1 MLKMLW
7 RQLQHRRGRSLTLS
21 AGILVASVSFSL
33 LTAAASTGTA
43 EVRRTVHHNFR
54 AAYDILVRPAGSTTS
69 LERSA
74 GLVQQNYLAGIF
86 GGISQHQWH
95 AVENTAGVAVA
106 APIAMVGYILPF
118 VKVPVDLGPLLTRAQ
133 RQIFR
138 VQSNWTAE
146 NGLTHIT
153 DAPSYVYVTRNK
165 LVNSSSHGP
174 EEAASDLRGAQPT
187 CDNYNSTL
195 PPSSGPFDPH
205 ARTYLWCYFVDAA
218 GNRLNRSQYDRPLR
232 ADEIGATAD
241 WAFPFLLAAVDPVQ
255 EARLAGVNQAIT
267 TGRYLSPSDRPHIAN
282 TGGDLDFREI
292 PVVAAARPY
301 VDDELTIS
309 VERLPGLTSHQIAEI
324 LLGGNPYRAL
334 SKARGVT
341 VLRRSTSPNVAYQ
354 EVLSKAAHAQAP
366 QVIDAYWSANPNRYR
381 TLGPLKVRPL
391 PTSNP
396 PDVWTSRYS
405 LYVAAPPDNHDTAYR
420 RLTEHVGSNLITGNV
435 LESLGLDVV
444 GRFDPERLP
453 EFNPLT
459 RVPLTTYNPPTA
471 RPGDARSTRLLHG
484 RDLSPDANIAGY
496 LQSPPLLLTTMR
508 SLPALTNPEWYS
520 DTNGARPI
528 SVIRVR
534 VGDLRGSVRQQLAR
548 IGQVALAIKK
558 ATGLQVDVTAGASP
572 TSVSVDLPAGRFGRP
587 ALTLSEPWVKKGVAV
602 AVLTAVDRKS
612 AALFV
617 LILIVTAAFLA
628 NGAFAA
634 VRARRHEIGVLR
646 CLGWPR
652 GDIFRLVL
660 GELVVLGL
668 LAGVAGAAVSALAIW
683 LSGLDLPLIRVLL
696 VPPVAVA
703 LALLAGFTPAWRAGR
718 GEPLDAVAPAV
729 LSARRT
735 RAVHRVSGLGLSNL
749 RRMPGRA
756 ALAAVALAV
765 GVAALTVLLAIQ
777 FSFGHEVAGTA
788 LGGFV
793 TNQVRGVDYFSAA
806 LAIGLGGA
814 SVADVLYLNLR
825 ERAPEFAALAAMG
838 WRRKHLV
845 RLGWVEGSAIG
856 LIGSMIGAGT
866 GFAITGSLAT
876 PISEV
881 AAAAVIAA
889 VGGWLVVLVT
899 ARAVL
904 MVLDRLSITTAL
916 ADS

>member
-1 MLKMLW
+1 
-7 RQLQHRRGRSLTLS
+7 
-21 AGILVASVSFSL
+21 
-33 LTAAASTGTA
+33 
-43 EVRRTVHHNFR
+43 
-54 AAYDILVRPAGSTTS
+54 
-69 LERSA
+69 
-74 GLVQQNYLAGIF
+74 
-86 GGISQHQWH
+86 
-95 AVENTAGVAVA
+95 
-106 APIAMVGYILPF
+106 
-118 VKVPVDLGPLLTRAQ
+118 
-133 RQIFR
+133 
-138 VQSNWTAE
+138 
-146 NGLTHIT
+146 
-153 DAPSYVYVTRNK
+153 
-165 LVNSSSHGP
+165 
-174 EEAASDLRGAQPT
+174 
-187 CDNYNSTL
+187 
-195 PPSSGPFDPH
+195 
-205 ARTYLWCYFVDAA
+205 
-218 GNRLNRSQYDRPLR
+218 
-232 ADEIGATAD
+232 
-241 WAFPFLLAAVDPVQ
+241 
-255 EARLAGVNQAIT
+255 
-267 TGRYLSPSDRPHIAN
+267 
-282 TGGDLDFREI
+282 
-292 PVVAAARPY
+292 
-301 VDDELTIS
+301 
-309 VERLPGLTSHQIAEI
+309 
-324 LLGGNPYRAL
+324 
-334 SKARGVT
+334 
-341 VLRRSTSPNVAYQ
+341 
-354 EVLSKAAHAQAP
+354 
-366 QVIDAYWSANPNRYR
+366 
-381 TLGPLKVRPL
+381 
-391 PTSNP
+391 
-396 PDVWTSRYS
+396 
-405 LYVAAPPDNHDTAYR
+405 
-420 RLTEHVGSNLITGNV
+420 
-435 LESLGLDVV
+435 
-444 GRFDPERLP
+444 
-453 EFNPLT
+453 
-459 RVPLTTYNPPTA
+459 LTTYNPPTA

-856 LIGSMIGAGT
+856 LIGSMIGAMDTVDQGSIIVGGRDLSRLKERDRAEARRRI
-866 GFAITGSLAT
+866 GFVFQRFHLLPALTALDNVMAPVLPYRT
-876 PISEV
+876 PYDKAERARIV
-881 AAAAVIAA
+881 LAA
-889 VGGWLVVLVT
+889 VGLEDRAQDIPSKLSGGQQQRVAI
-899 ARAVL
+899 ARAL
-904 MVLDRLSITTAL
+904 INQPGLLLADEPTGNLDTRTGGEVMDLLLQMRDQTGLTLLIATHDAGIAARCDRVIRLTDGRVTDDTVVSGTLAPEEALEHIRRLSG
-916 ADS
+916 